1 MFVVL
6 NRRQSNDLDF
16 FLVSNWLADGSFKF
30 GEGDDGS
37 LSILSF
43 VSPCLWFL
51 LMLRRGGGGGGGVVV
66 LVTTMCDFN
75 CLSSLFILRELI
87 LVMRP
92 FLVGESL
99 IKLFDG
105 DDTGVGFLIDPVVPV
120 LPLLSRLPS
129 CNGDKFDLND

>member
-51 LMLRRGGGGGGGVVV
+51 LMLRRGGGGGRRVRVRGRGRTASPARGTRGGAVVGRR
-66 LVTTMCDFN
+66 
-75 CLSSLFILRELI
+75 RET
-87 LVMRP
+87 RRRRA
-92 FLVGESL
+92 G
-99 IKLFDG
+99 G
-105 DDTGVGFLIDPVVPV
+105 DTGAGRPRGSSRVRVVSP
-120 LPLLSRLPS
+120 PR
-129 CNGDKFDLND
+129 G